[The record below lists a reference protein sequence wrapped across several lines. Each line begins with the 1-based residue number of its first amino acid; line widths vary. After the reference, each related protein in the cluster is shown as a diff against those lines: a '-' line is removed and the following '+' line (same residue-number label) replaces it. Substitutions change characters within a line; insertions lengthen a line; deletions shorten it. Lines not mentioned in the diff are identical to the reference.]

1 MSLFAPVIGAYWQLL
16 KSYSL
21 DADGIFL
28 AAGIDPESMFDS
40 GARVPMDAVE
50 KIVSEGA
57 RQSGDANFGLRE
69 TQFFRPS
76 HFGALGFAWLA
87 SATLRM
93 AFERMSRYATLI
105 NSDLRVEMETGED
118 GIRVVVSNKS
128 PSVNRYIREQGQ
140 LAILMKSCRI
150 IAGEKFNARKVFMQQ
165 PEPKDSSAFFEYFRC
180 PVVFGAPHTAL
191 LLDPEWMDVRL
202 SGSNEQLAQLNE
214 HIVVKYLAHA
224 NKTDIVN
231 RCKAAIIDALGS
243 GNVTETKVAEQ
254 LHMTPRNLHR
264 KLQKEETSFKLL
276 LNEVRQDLALQYIQ
290 DRSMTL
296 TEISFMLGFS
306 EVSSFSR
313 AYKNWT
319 GKSPSEVRNQAS

>member
-16 KSYSL
+16 QSYGL
-21 DADGIFL
+21 DANGIFKS
-28 AAGIDPESMFDS
+28 AGVDPESMFDS
-40 GARVPMDAVE
+40 GARVPLEAVE
-50 KIVSEGA
+50 KIVNQGVSL
-57 RQSGDANFGLRE
+57 SGDANFGLRE
-69 TQFFRPS
+69 TEFFRPS

-87 SATLRM
+87 SSTLRM

-105 NSDLRVEMETGED
+105 NSDLRIDLENRED
-118 GIRVVVSNKS
+118 GVLVRYSNKM
-128 PSVNRYIREQGQ
+128 PGMNKEIREQGQ
-140 LAILMKSCRI
+140 LAISIKSCRI
-150 IAGEKFNARKVFMQQ
+150 IGGEKFNPKKVFLCQ
-165 PEPKDSSAFFEYFRC
+165 PEPKDSGAYFEYFRC
-180 PVVFGAPHTAL
+180 PVEFDSEHTAL
-191 LLDPEWMDVRL
+191 LLDPERIDERL

-224 NKTDIVN
+224 DKTDIVN

-243 GNVTETKVAEQ
+243 GHVTEARVADQ

-264 KLQKEETSFKLL
+264 KLQKEDTSFKLL

-319 GKSPSEVRNQAS
+319 GKSPSEDRHAS